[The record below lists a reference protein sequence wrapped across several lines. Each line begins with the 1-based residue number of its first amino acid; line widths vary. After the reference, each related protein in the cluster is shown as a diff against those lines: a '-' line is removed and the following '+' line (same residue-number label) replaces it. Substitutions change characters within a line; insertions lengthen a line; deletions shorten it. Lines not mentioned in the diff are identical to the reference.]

1 MINIDKE
8 KLENFI
14 KENRTPMYKENRTPM
29 YKDSYVQMQGKP
41 NSHYRIVR
49 LDSSLDFLKALNF
62 DVDEFV
68 SETIKYD
75 LCQKYVSRINQLE
88 HKVRETIDYRK
99 DLVQSGGNGYAE
111 TFSDD
116 VLRLYRELIY
126 CVREVCWI
134 LNEKINENY
143 FNGRGS
149 LIRDL
154 SIIDEIESVIYWM
167 DEKEWIDVNRLVN
180 DFKVVK
186 NVFEEFSIFHQL
198 TASERTVIFPQLP
211 FVNATKNVM
220 NSTKNA
226 FVSSD
231 FAKRLYNLDENIPSV
246 NFNVINDKTKVV
258 IK

>member
-14 KENRTPMYKENRTPM
+14 KENRTPMYK
-29 YKDSYVQMQGKP
+29 DSYVQMQGKS

-75 LCQKYVSRINQLE
+75 LCQKYISRINQLE
-88 HKVRETIDYRK
+88 HKVRETIGYRK

-111 TFSDD
+111 TFSDE
-116 VLRLYRELIY
+116 VLKLYRELVY

-149 LIRDL
+149 LIKDL

-167 DEKEWIDVNRLVN
+167 DEKEWIDVNSLVN

-186 NVFEEFSIFHQL
+186 NVFEEFPIFHQL
-198 TASERTVIFPQLP
+198 TDSERTVIFPQLP
-211 FVNATKNVM
+211 FVNSKKNVM
-220 NSTKNA
+220 NSTKNT

-231 FAKRLYNLDENIPSV
+231 FAKRLYKLDENVPFV
-246 NFNVINDKTKVV
+246 NFNVINDKTKV
-258 IK
+258 IRK